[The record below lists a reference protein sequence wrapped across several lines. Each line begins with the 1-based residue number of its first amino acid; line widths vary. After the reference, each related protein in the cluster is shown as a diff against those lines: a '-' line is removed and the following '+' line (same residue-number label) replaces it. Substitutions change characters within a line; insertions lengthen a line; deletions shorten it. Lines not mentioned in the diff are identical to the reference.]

1 VAWSVAARAQRG
13 GRVRRIGVFTNLA
26 EDDPESLLRI
36 AAFAQGLR
44 ELGWTIGR
52 NMQIDYRWGEGD
64 ADGVRRNASE
74 LVALAPDVILAHGS
88 VMVSALLQVSRS
100 VPIVF
105 ASVTDPIGG
114 GLVASLARPGG
125 SVTGF
130 LDFEYDLS
138 GKWLE
143 LLKQTEPRVKRV
155 AVLRDP
161 TTPASIGQLGAIQSA
176 APLLGVELIPIDVRD
191 ASEIERAVVGF
202 GREPNGGLIV
212 AATSR
217 SRH

>member
-1 VAWSVAARAQRG
+1 MRRREFIAGLGSAVTWPVLARAQQG

-36 AAFAQGLR
+36 AAFAQGLA
-44 ELGWTIGR
+44 ELGWAIGR
-52 NMQIDYRWGEGD
+52 NVQIDYRWGEGD
-64 ADGVRRNASE
+64 ADRVRRYASE

-88 VMVSALLQVSRS
+88 VLVSALLQVSRS
-100 VPIVF
+100 IPIVF
-105 ASVTDPIGG
+105 ASVTDPVGG

-161 TTPASIGQLGAIQSA
+161 AIPASIGQL
-176 APLLGVELIPIDVRD
+176 
-191 ASEIERAVVGF
+191 
-202 GREPNGGLIV
+202 
-212 AATSR
+212 
-217 SRH
+217 